1 MLNKIQEDIEVNK
14 ELITNL
20 PRNNVKNAKKVL
32 EKILELQNDYQ
43 TTLQYIIKEMDSRF
57 NKYQSYE
64 ENKELDNIQKE
75 KEELYNQLYLLD
87 EKSPYEKS
95 NLSELIYE
103 LLTFFT
109 NDLEEVNCVIKK
121 IIDKIENINDGRSL

>member
-43 TTLQYIIKEMDSRF
+43 TTLQDIIKEMDSRF

-64 ENKELDNIQKE
+64 EINIF
-75 KEELYNQLYLLD
+75 D
-87 EKSPYEKS
+87 S
-95 NLSELIYE
+95 
-103 LLTFFT
+103 
-109 NDLEEVNCVIKK
+109 
-121 IIDKIENINDGRSL
+121 DGIVAYGVRLMRK

>member
-43 TTLQYIIKEMDSRF
+43 IKLQDVIKEMDSRF
-57 NKYQSYE
+57 NKYLQ
-64 ENKELDNIQKE
+64 NKV
-75 KEELYNQLYLLD
+75 
-87 EKSPYEKS
+87 
-95 NLSELIYE
+95 
-103 LLTFFT
+103 LTFQHYYFQ
-109 NDLEEVNCVIKK
+109 K
-121 IIDKIENINDGRSL
+121 IVSYK

>member
-43 TTLQYIIKEMDSRF
+43 IKLQDVIKEKKKAEISAPVVV
-57 NKYQSYE
+57 
-64 ENKELDNIQKE
+64 IQKR
-75 KEELYNQLYLLD
+75 KLL
-87 EKSPYEKS
+87 
-95 NLSELIYE
+95 
-103 LLTFFT
+103 
-109 NDLEEVNCVIKK
+109 
-121 IIDKIENINDGRSL
+121 

>member
-43 TTLQYIIKEMDSRF
+43 IKLQDVIKEMDSRF
-57 NKYQSYE
+57 NKYQ
-64 ENKELDNIQKE
+64 
-75 KEELYNQLYLLD
+75 
-87 EKSPYEKS
+87 
-95 NLSELIYE
+95 IYE
-103 LLTFFT
+103 
-109 NDLEEVNCVIKK
+109 NAIIINIKGNMKINKK
-121 IIDKIENINDGRSL
+121 ILCGEF